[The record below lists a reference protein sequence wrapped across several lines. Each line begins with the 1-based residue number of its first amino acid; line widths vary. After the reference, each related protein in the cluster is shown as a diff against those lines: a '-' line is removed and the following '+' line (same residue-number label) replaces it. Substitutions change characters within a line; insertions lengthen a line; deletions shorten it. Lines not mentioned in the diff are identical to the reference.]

1 LFVLTA
7 QRNLPIKM
15 VTSRK
20 ALLTG
25 LAAAMFV
32 GDDAV
37 AAELA
42 QMLEAS
48 QGRPLAEITSVD
60 QMQTSIAR
68 LFAVKNEA
76 ALLCVTGSEVLQ
88 RLR

>member
-1 LFVLTA
+1 
-7 QRNLPIKM
+7 M

-25 LAAAMFV
+25 LAAAVFV

-37 AAELA
+37 TAELA
-42 QMLEAS
+42 QLLEAS
-48 QGRPLAEITSVD
+48 QGRPLAEVTSVD
-60 QMQTSIAR
+60 LLQASIAR
-68 LFAVKNEA
+68 LFAVKDET
-76 ALLCVTGSEVLQ
+76 ALLCVTGSQIMQ